1 MYNGLGGKT
10 EIHSLNGEDNIMAL
24 SQTDVIGEKIRQT
37 WFHIKRKLD
46 SLGFAF
52 SFADNEYAKLH
63 EQAHRA
69 PTGLGY
75 HEWQKRKDKRRVSS
89 YKFLRTDD
97 QRNLVLQ
104 FMKYVEA
111 KLDIKEYTTKEEVA
125 ADFERFEL
133 EGANFFVKTP
143 SPVASPVPVVSNTKV
158 AFNSTTIAAM
168 ADYAKAGVK
177 PEDAAKLMKAGV
189 SAAWAKKF
197 MSSMK

>member
-1 MYNGLGGKT
+1 
-10 EIHSLNGEDNIMAL
+10 MAL
-24 SQTDVIGEKIRQT
+24 SQTDVIGEKIRQA
-37 WFHIKRKLD
+37 WFHIKQKLD

-75 HEWQKRKDKRRVSS
+75 HEWQKRKEKRRVSS

-97 QRNLVLQ
+97 QRYLVLD

-111 KLDIKEYTTKEEVA
+111 KLNTQTYTTKEEVIT
-125 ADFERFEL
+125 DFEEFEL
-133 EGANFFVKTP
+133 KGASFFDKTAKP
-143 SPVASPVPVVSNTKV
+143 TASPIPTVSNTKV

-168 ADYAKAGVK
+168 AEFAKAGVK
-177 PEDAAKLMKAGV
+177 PEDAAKLVKAGV

>member
-1 MYNGLGGKT
+1 LYNGFGVGEAKT
-10 EIHSLNGEDNIMAL
+10 HSLNGEDNIMAL
-24 SQTDVIGEKIRQT
+24 SQADVINEKIKQT
-37 WFHIKRKLD
+37 WFHIKQKLA
-46 SLGFAF
+46 SLDFAF

-75 HEWQKRKDKRRVSS
+75 HEWQKRKEKRRVSS
-89 YKFLRTDD
+89 YKFLRTDE
-97 QRNLVLQ
+97 QRNLVLN

-111 KLDIKEYTTKEEVA
+111 KLNTKNYTTKEEII
-125 ADFERFEL
+125 ADFEEFEL
-133 EGANFFVKTP
+133 KGANFFIKTANP
-143 SPVASPVPVVSNTKV
+143 TVPTVSNTKV